1 METIILCITIMIL
14 SIGIVLSR
22 YKYNKKEESLVNA
35 LIRQYNEAT
44 LKIENRDKFI
54 DGQDE
59 KLKAYENDMNTIR
72 EVMLGEGT
80 IVDKYDK
87 IKELLSLR

>member
-1 METIILCITIMIL
+1 MEIIILCITIVIL
-14 SIGIVLSR
+14 SVGIVVSR
-22 YKYNKKEESLVNA
+22 YRYNKEEESLVNA

-44 LKIENRDKFI
+44 QKIENRDKFI

-59 KLKAYENDMNTIR
+59 KLKAYENDMSALR
-72 EVMLGEGT
+72 EVILGEGT

>member
-1 METIILCITIMIL
+1 METIVLCVTIVIL

-59 KLKAYENDMNTIR
+59 KLKAYENDMNTLK
-72 EVMLGEGT
+72 EVILGEGT